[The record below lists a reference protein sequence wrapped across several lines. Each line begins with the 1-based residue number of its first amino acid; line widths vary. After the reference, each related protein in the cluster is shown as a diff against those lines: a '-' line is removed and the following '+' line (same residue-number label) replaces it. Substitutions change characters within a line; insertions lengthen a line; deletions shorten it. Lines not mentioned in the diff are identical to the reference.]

1 MTATLYDVC
10 ADFIRRHKMPESRF
24 GRNALNNSNLMRR
37 LRGGWIPTEH
47 VIKTTMAYMAG
58 YDEAFA
64 SVVIAK
70 PRTQPRPELNDE
82 AVRNKAAAMS
92 SDALSSAI
100 LAAFPYG
107 TGERPSVAKST
118 YDWQRR
124 RQPTLVSNGSSMS

>member
-10 ADFIRRHKMPESRF
+10 ADFIRRHKMAESRF

-70 PRTQPRPELNDE
+70 PRDEARVERNDE
-82 AVRNKAAAMS
+82 ALRNKAAAMS

-100 LAAFPYG
+100 LAVFPYG
-107 TGERPSVAKST
+107 HGERPSVANSKIN
-118 YDWQRR
+118 RLPP
-124 RQPTLVSNGSSMS
+124 PTLTSRGEAMT

>member
-1 MTATLYDVC
+1 MTQTLYEVC
-10 ADFIRRHKMPESRF
+10 CDFIKRHKMPESRF

-58 YDEAFA
+58 YDEAYA
-64 SVVIAK
+64 SIVIAK
-70 PRTQPRPELNDE
+70 PRPESNDE
-82 AVRNKAAAMS
+82 ALRNKAAAMS

-107 TGERPSVAKST
+107 TGELPSVANSQFK
-118 YDWQRR
+118 RMPP
-124 RQPTLVSNGSSMS
+124 PTLISRGEAMS

>member
-70 PRTQPRPELNDE
+70 PRPQPRPELNDE

-100 LAAFPYG
+100 LAVFPYG
-107 TGERPSVAKST
+107 HGELPSVANSQFK
-118 YDWQRR
+118 RMPP
-124 RQPTLVSNGSSMS
+124 PTLISRGEAMS

>member
-1 MTATLYDVC
+1 MTQTLYEVC
-10 ADFIRRHKMPESRF
+10 CDFIKRHKMPESRF

-58 YDEAFA
+58 YDEAYA
-64 SVVIAK
+64 SIVIAK
-70 PRTQPRPELNDE
+70 PRLEPNDE
-82 AVRNKAAAMS
+82 ALRNKAAAMS

-107 TGERPSVAKST
+107 TGELPSVAKST
-118 YDWQRR
+118 YEWRR
-124 RQPTLVSNGSSMS
+124 HRQPTLISNGSSMS